1 MKIEDLRKDYDELQ
15 VKYGAK
21 ELDSIYNGGCEK
33 NPDICFVFMNPT
45 GKNIASDK
53 SWKGR
58 KSPWLGTKNIWKL
71 FYKVDL
77 LSEEIFNKIQEKKP
91 KEWDYEFCD
100 YVYEEIEKNKLFITN
115 LGKCTQI
122 DARPLP
128 DEVLKKYLDL
138 LFKEINIIK
147 PKIIITFGNQ
157 VSSIILNKKKIVPD
171 VLTAGSDTIGIR
183 MPANDIAL
191 NLINYAGVP
200 IATPSANIS
209 GKPSG
214 TNLKDIIKDFEGN
227 VDCFID
233 DGPSKIG
240 LASTIVK
247 VVDGKVHILRQGSIS
262 IDEINSAI
270 K

>member
-1 MKIEDLRKDYDELQ
+1 M
-15 VKYGAK
+15 
-21 ELDSIYNGGCEK
+21 
-33 NPDICFVFMNPT
+33 
-45 GKNIASDK
+45 
-53 SWKGR
+53 
-58 KSPWLGTKNIWKL
+58 
-71 FYKVDL
+71 
-77 LSEEIFNKIQEKKP
+77 
-91 KEWDYEFCD
+91 
-100 YVYEEIEKNKLFITN
+100 
-115 LGKCTQI
+115 
-122 DARPLP
+122 
-128 DEVLKKYLDL
+128 YLDL
-138 LFKEINIIK
+138 KNNTDYTKLSEPAQIIK
-147 PKIIITFGNQ
+147 SGGIVIFPTETVYGIGANGLDANAIKNLYDAKQRPLNKPISLLVNSIDMIETVAKDITDLEYAIIRKFLPGPLT
-157 VSSIILNKKKIVPD
+157 IILKKKEIVPD
-171 VLTAGSDTIGIR
+171 ILTADTDTIGIR

-191 NLINYAGVP
+191 KLIDYAGVP

-214 TNLKDIIKDFEGN
+214 TNLNDIMKDFDGK